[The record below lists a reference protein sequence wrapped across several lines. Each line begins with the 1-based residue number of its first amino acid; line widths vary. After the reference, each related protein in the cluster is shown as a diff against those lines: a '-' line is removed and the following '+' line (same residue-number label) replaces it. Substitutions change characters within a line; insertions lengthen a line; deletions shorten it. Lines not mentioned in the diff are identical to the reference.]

1 MNAKD
6 ASIVGLILVLVIL
19 LLIGRRR
26 VSGYTQEQID
36 MIPQTLP
43 IRGENRVNI
52 QKYLIKVIRNQI
64 EKTDPLANVN
74 ALVDSF
80 NAVITDPAKKLT
92 PYGTITDFDNLIT
105 NVYTSGETSSMSER
119 DRIILRAIAWPNM
132 TLLDLDTSL
141 KDPYTAPDGKA
152 DFTDTIVSE
161 TGKTIE
167 ELFKFAYVLLD
178 TLISGDVEP
187 SRDGFSSESIDYIN
201 SYIPSKYDPPFL
213 NSDGLAP
220 IEALR
225 GTTDRGKFLVKLL
238 TISPIYIKWM
248 IENKWKLDLTWRPSL
263 CDQLVI
269 DELSSNSVMF
279 LPSKIIKGLGTYTST
294 ELGNPTS
301 FIPYGMLEFQF
312 KNELGQSV
320 AGFSGGWRTYKS
332 CIRET
337 LEQELPSG
345 VIWSS
350 VTINSWSET
359 SS

>member
-1 MNAKD
+1 MKPKD
-6 ASIVGLILVLVIL
+6 LAIVGLILVLVIL

-26 VSGYTQEQID
+26 VSGYTQEQIN
-36 MIPQTLP
+36 MIPKTLP
-43 IRGENRVNI
+43 IRGENRTII
-52 QKYLIKVIRNQI
+52 QKYLIKVIRNQL

-80 NAVITDPAKKLT
+80 NSVITDPAKKLT

-105 NVYTSGETSSMSER
+105 NVYTSGETSSMNER

-132 TLLDLDTSL
+132 TLLALDTSL
-141 KDPYTAPDGKA
+141 TDPYTAPDGKA

-167 ELFKFAYVLLD
+167 EIFKFSYVLLD
-178 TLISGDVEP
+178 TLLTDE
-187 SRDGFSSESIDYIN
+187 SRQDGFSPSSIDYIN

-225 GTTDRGKFLVKLL
+225 GTTERGKFLVKLL
-238 TISPIYIKWM
+238 TIPSIYIKWM
-248 IENKWKLDLTWRPSL
+248 VENKWKLDLTWRPSL

-279 LPSKIIKGLGTYTST
+279 LPSEIIKGPGTYTST

-301 FIPYGMLEFQF
+301 FIPRGLLEFQF
-312 KNELGQSV
+312 KKRFGSHCGRFQ
-320 AGFSGGWRTYKS
+320 G
-332 CIRET
+332 
-337 LEQELPSG
+337 
-345 VIWSS
+345 
-350 VTINSWSET
+350 
-359 SS
+359 